1 MRSNYYRM
9 GHLVCGTDIP
19 RCTTL
24 VGGGGT
30 RGKER
35 DEEEARVNTLAK
47 GTRDLTRERERET
60 LVLSLVHDSYA
71 HVRPRNPPI
80 EYYLRPLSI
89 AAAAGTSKDIAMK
102 ARSPL
107 CRVLRLY
114 VLLPFWRLNAA
125 AAALSRTSC
134 RTRGGFFK
142 DRSGKW
148 KKGLGIFRGFSP
160 SKNSKKNSEVK
171 RVNCCETSMWLN
183 FVTNNVYIYIF
194 FIFM

>member
-1 MRSNYYRM
+1 MRYRYSTVHHISGGGDERGGKGRGRGKGQHPCEGDARSN
-9 GHLVCGTDIP
+9 
-19 RCTTL
+19 
-24 VGGGGT
+24 
-30 RGKER
+30 
-35 DEEEARVNTLAK
+35 
-47 GTRDLTRERERET
+47 ERERET

-160 SKNSKKNSEVK
+160 SKNSKKNSEIK
-171 RVNCCETSMWLN
+171 RVNRCETSMWLN
-183 FVTNNVYIYIF
+183 FVINNVYIYIYIF

>member
-1 MRSNYYRM
+1 MRYRYSTVHHIS
-9 GHLVCGTDIP
+9 GE
-19 RCTTL
+19 
-24 VGGGGT
+24 GT

-35 DEEEARVNTLAK
+35 DKEEARVNTLAK

-148 KKGLGIFRGFSP
+148 KKGLGIFRGFSL
-160 SKNSKKNSEVK
+160 SKNSKKNSEIK

-183 FVTNNVYIYIF
+183 FVTNNVYIYIYF
-194 FIFM
+194 SFLCNSV